1 MFFFPP
7 LFRCRCCFNT
17 KKNHGRCILCLVILG
32 FFLLFFC
39 LEGDGASQAL
49 QKERGSRGHS
59 PWKGRGLQHPEEEE
73 PNSALLSEHSGW
85 QGNILEFSFIFSAA
99 EECPSQSLLTS
110 SACSL
115 DSLALQHVRGAGQAR
130 LRPGDSSSQRRRCL
144 TKPEIPVSFTARDFQ
159 LDSHVTSLVTR
170 GTKLVMKQPPPYCH
184 LVDKKEESDPAFQ
197 LPEET
202 SGFGSSQ
209 GPGNK
214 IGVYSVP
221 VDGFQ
226 HLGWPA
232 CLSRNQASAGL
243 LPAGPQQQA

>member
-1 MFFFPP
+1 M
-7 LFRCRCCFNT
+7 LNKTGNTCFLHCQGLST
-17 KKNHGRCILCLVILG
+17 RQPCD
-32 FFLLFFC
+32 FLS
-39 LEGDGASQAL
+39 D
-49 QKERGSRGHS
+49 
-59 PWKGRGLQHPEEEE
+59 
-73 PNSALLSEHSGW
+73 SG
-85 QGNILEFSFIFSAA
+85 
-99 EECPSQSLLTS
+99 
-110 SACSL
+110 
-115 DSLALQHVRGAGQAR
+115 
-130 LRPGDSSSQRRRCL
+130 
-144 TKPEIPVSFTARDFQ
+144 
-159 LDSHVTSLVTR
+159 